1 MFRKMRREKQAIPEE
16 ECIRILKEEK
26 RGVLSVIGDDGY
38 PYGTPINHYY
48 SDEDGR
54 IYFHGGK
61 VGHKVD
67 AMRACDKVSY
77 CVYDSGEHVGDDWAL
92 TFKCVIVFGRMEFIE
107 DPEEIARLS
116 RLLSEKFT
124 DDQAYIDEEIKG
136 YLAATLMYVLI
147 PEHMTG
153 KRVHEA

>member
-1 MFRKMRREKQAIPEE
+1 MFREMRRAHQALTEE

-38 PYGTPINHYY
+38 PYGTPINHFYNE
-48 SDEDGR
+48 EDGK
-54 IYFHGGK
+54 IYFHGGNI
-61 VGHKVD
+61 GHKVD

-77 CVYDSGEHVGDDWAL
+77 CVYDSGKHVGDDWAL
-92 TFKCVIVFGRMEFIE
+92 TFRCVITFGRMEFIE
-107 DPEEIARLS
+107 DPAEMERIC
-116 RLLSEKFT
+116 RLLSKQFT
-124 DDQAYIDEEIKG
+124 DDTAYTDAEI
-136 YLAATLMYVLI
+136 LSALHRTLVYALT

>member
-67 AMRACDKVSY
+67 AMRAFPACCRRSLPMTRHI
-77 CVYDSGEHVGDDWAL
+77 S
-92 TFKCVIVFGRMEFIE
+92 ME
-107 DPEEIARLS
+107 R
-116 RLLSEKFT
+116 
-124 DDQAYIDEEIKG
+124 
-136 YLAATLMYVLI
+136 
-147 PEHMTG
+147 
-153 KRVHEA
+153 

>member
-1 MFRKMRREKQAIPEE
+1 MFREMRRAHQAISEAD
-16 ECIRILKEEK
+16 CIRILKEEK
-26 RGVLSVIGDDGY
+26 RGVLSVLGDDGY
-38 PYGTPINHYY
+38 PYGTPINHFYNE
-48 SDEDGR
+48 EDGK

-61 VGHKVD
+61 IGHKVD

-92 TFKCVIVFGRMEFIE
+92 TFHCVIVFGRIRFIE
-107 DPEEIARLS
+107 DPVEVERVC
-116 RLLSEKFT
+116 RLLSKQFT
-124 DDQAYIDEEIKG
+124 DDQAYTDAEVKSA
-136 YLAATLMYVLI
+136 LARTLVYVLE

>member
-38 PYGTPINHYY
+38 LYGTRINHYY

-77 CVYDSGEHVGDDWAL
+77 CGYDSGEHVGDDWAL
-92 TFKCVIVFGRMEFIE
+92 TCKCVIVFGRMEFIE

-124 DDQAYIDEEIKG
+124 DDQAYIDGEIKG
-136 YLAATLMYVLI
+136 YLAATLMYALI

>member
-48 SDEDGR
+48 SEEDGR

-124 DDQAYIDEEIKG
+124 DDQAYIDGEIKG
-136 YLAATLMYVLI
+136 YLAATLMYALI

>member
-107 DPEEIARLS
+107 NPEEIARLS

-124 DDQAYIDEEIKG
+124 DDQAYIDGEIKG
-136 YLAATLMYVLI
+136 YLAATLMYALT